1 MLPMIQDGE
10 ILHVEHVTAAN
21 LQLGDIVVAKTSNGI
36 RAHRLIFKDIALDS
50 FLTRGDAGRE
60 SDPPFRAEQILGRVV
75 PTRKMHLMGWI
86 HSSWRVM
93 RTANRRVNLR
103 SILGLLSLL
112 LVAGA
117 LLNAQVVFDATN
129 SGGIR
134 PNAAGASNLTFALTT
149 ANVANRLIVVGV
161 SMNIT
166 NNPGATVTGVTYAA
180 VPLLK
185 LGVHVDAG
193 TTERV
198 EIWYLVAPATGANPV
213 VVTVNLPLAAR
224 VGVTAGAMTFDG
236 VDQTVPLSAM
246 VSNDGAAGIF
256 SQLDIPSGTN
266 QIVFDTLAVTGAVTP
281 TKGPA
286 ATTLQR
292 WNLNSGNTGAS
303 DVRGFGST
311 NVGAASVPM
320 SETFS
325 AASNWSIAGAAV
337 RPLQSD
343 VAVIVNPGGAVPLG
357 QNVTYTVTVT
367 NNGPTTATGVSL
379 TDTLA
384 AGLVLVSATPSQG
397 TCSGSAPITC
407 PLGTLVGGASATVA
421 VVASAAATGSYPN
434 TAAVTATQPDFNTGN
449 NSYTAVA
456 IVQTNSCAAP
466 ANLGNGER

>member
-1 MLPMIQDGE
+1 M
-10 ILHVEHVTAAN
+10 
-21 LQLGDIVVAKTSNGI
+21 
-36 RAHRLIFKDIALDS
+36 
-50 FLTRGDAGRE
+50 
-60 SDPPFRAEQILGRVV
+60 
-75 PTRKMHLMGWI
+75 
-86 HSSWRVM
+86 
-93 RTANRRVNLR
+93 
-103 SILGLLSLL
+103 
-112 LVAGA
+112 
-117 LLNAQVVFDATN
+117 
-129 SGGIR
+129 
-134 PNAAGASNLTFALTT
+134 
-149 ANVANRLIVVGV
+149 
-161 SMNIT
+161 
-166 NNPGATVTGVTYAA
+166 
-180 VPLLK
+180 
-185 LGVHVDAG
+185 
-193 TTERV
+193 
-198 EIWYLVAPATGANPV
+198 
-213 VVTVNLPLAAR
+213 
-224 VGVTAGAMTFDG
+224 
-236 VDQTVPLSAM
+236 
-246 VSNDGAAGIF
+246 
-256 SQLDIPSGTN
+256 
-266 QIVFDTLAVTGAVTP
+266 TGAVTP

-292 WNLNSGNTGAS
+292 WNLNSGNTSAS

-466 ANLGNGER
+466 ANLGNGGTLTGVANTYYPATASVTAGTANTTIPLGTARGAAATLAAGDLLLVIQMQDASINSTNTAAYGNGSTGSGFTAINNSGNYEFVKATAQSQLQELASTTALFTATPSPLPPEQKARALIRSFASRNTPQRL